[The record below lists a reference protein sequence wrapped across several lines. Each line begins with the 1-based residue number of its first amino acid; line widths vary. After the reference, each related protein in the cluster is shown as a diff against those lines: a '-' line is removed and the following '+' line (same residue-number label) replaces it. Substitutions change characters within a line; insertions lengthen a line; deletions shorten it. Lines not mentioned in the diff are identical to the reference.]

1 MSDPA
6 GTKHSEEQPG
16 DAAGAPS
23 SKEPAAKE
31 PAAKEPAVKEPKEE
45 EQTATELRSLLS
57 GLGNVSAPS
66 DLSER
71 VPQLIERRSRGRFFG
86 QRRLHERIP
95 FVWVSLGM
103 LILSALLYSVLRM
116 APSLL
121 SSP

>member
-6 GTKHSEEQPG
+6 GTKQSEEKPG
-16 DAAGAPS
+16 VAAGSPS
-23 SKEPAAKE
+23 SKQPSIKE
-31 PAAKEPAVKEPKEE
+31 SPVKEIKEE

-86 QRRLHERIP
+86 RRRLHERVP
-95 FVWVSLGM
+95 FVWVSFGM
-103 LILSALLYSVLRM
+103 LIVAALLYAVMRM

>member
-6 GTKHSEEQPG
+6 GTKQTEASSDES
-16 DAAGAPS
+16 AGSPS
-23 SKEPAAKE
+23 SVKEPS
-31 PAAKEPAVKEPKEE
+31 VKEPKEE

-57 GLGNVSAPS
+57 GLGSVSPPL

-71 VPQLIERRSRGRFFG
+71 VPQIIERRSRGRFFG
-86 QRRLHERIP
+86 RRRMHERIP

-103 LILSALLYSVLRM
+103 LILAALLYSVMRM
-116 APSLL
+116 APALL